1 MPAMARTHYDV
12 PLVSQQFSPV
22 CWLACAVM
30 VLQFKHRYTPSVE
43 FLGQNADFRIEGLTV
58 EDDHRGYENQCG
70 QLRRMG
76 FIVVRS
82 TNLRDP
88 SMRAMA
94 PPRSRQPIRRPLG
107 PSEALVL
114 SLLQDNGPFILIHR
128 AGAFSYGPELPPPP
142 APAGGRAPLH
152 AVVITGI
159 DTERHRVT
167 FNNPWGQR
175 DVATTSSSVVGAI
188 RRLEAE
194 DKAPFAYL

>member
-1 MPAMARTHYDV
+1 
-12 PLVSQQFSPV
+12 
-22 CWLACAVM
+22 
-30 VLQFKHRYTPSVE
+30 
-43 FLGQNADFRIEGLTV
+43 
-58 EDDHRGYENQCG
+58 
-70 QLRRMG
+70 
-76 FIVVRS
+76 
-82 TNLRDP
+82 
-88 SMRAMA
+88 
-94 PPRSRQPIRRPLG
+94 
-107 PSEALVL
+107 VL

-128 AGAFSYGPELPPPP
+128 AGAFSYGPELPAPP